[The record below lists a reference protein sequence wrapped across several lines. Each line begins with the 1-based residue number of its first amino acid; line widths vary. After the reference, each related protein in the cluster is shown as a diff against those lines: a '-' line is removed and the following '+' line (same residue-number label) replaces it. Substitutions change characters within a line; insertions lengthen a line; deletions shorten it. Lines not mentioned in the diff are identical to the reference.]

1 MSLLLI
7 TSIVAITL
15 ALIFYTIGVWAE
27 HKAKILKWWHF
38 AFFVIGFI
46 WDCSGTAAM
55 SMLTKDGNKTS
66 DLALISVHGITGV
79 LAIALMLIHVVWAL
93 VTLIRDKQE
102 AKERFHR
109 FSLIVWA
116 IWLIPY
122 FIGMFVGM
130 GR

>member
-1 MSLLLI
+1 MNITLI
-7 TSIVAITL
+7 ISILAITL
-15 ALIFYTIGVWAE
+15 ALIFYTVGVWAE

-38 AFFVIGFI
+38 GFFAIGFI
-46 WDCSGTAAM
+46 CDSAGTAAM
-55 SMLTKDGNKTS
+55 SKMADHGGKTS
-66 DLALISVHGITGV
+66 NSALFGAHGITGA
-79 LAIALMLIHVVWAL
+79 LAIILMLIHVIWAL
-93 VTLIRDKQE
+93 FVLIKDNNE

-122 FIGMFVGM
+122 FIGMFMGM